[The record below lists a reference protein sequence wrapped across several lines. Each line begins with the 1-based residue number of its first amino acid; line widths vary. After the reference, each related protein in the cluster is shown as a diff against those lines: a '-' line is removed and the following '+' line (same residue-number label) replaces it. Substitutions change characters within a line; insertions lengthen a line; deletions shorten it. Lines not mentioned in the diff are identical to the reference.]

1 MENINEIKKRLLSE
15 YNPFHEKRKWKILA
29 KKGIFA
35 IIYYD
40 NEHLDRRNCGKERD
54 GKSFKRQRPR
64 DQCREVRKK
73 WKRI

>member
-1 MENINEIKKRLLSE
+1 MAKR
-15 YNPFHEKRKWKILA
+15 YRYAFAQRKPA

-40 NEHLDRRNCGKERD
+40 SEHLDRRNCGKERD

-64 DQCREVRKK
+64 DRVEEVRKK

>member
-40 NEHLDRRNCGKERD
+40 NEHLDRRNCGKE
-54 GKSFKRQRPR
+54 S
-64 DQCREVRKK
+64 E
-73 WKRI
+73 